1 MATEAWLTPKHHF
14 PYELSTGSP
23 FPLGATADEGGV
35 NFSLFSAHATGV
47 ELCLFDDAGHSEIHR
62 IALSEQTQQIWH
74 GYVHGLK
81 AGQLYAYRVY
91 GPYEPQLGHRFN
103 PHKLLLDPYARQLV
117 GEYQH
122 HRANYGYEL
131 NSSSEDLSF
140 STLDNAAFMPKCK
153 VVDIRP
159 LIAAAKESAIRPLV
173 RRPLAQ
179 SIIYEMHLK
188 GFTAAHPEIDDKR
201 RGTFAGLASKPAID
215 YLVELGVT
223 CVELLPVQAFFT
235 EPFLLEKQLTN
246 YWGYNSI
253 GFFAPEP
260 SYLSSAEISEFRAM
274 VDALHSAGIEVIL
287 DVVYNHSAEGSRLGP
302 TLSFRGIDNLSYY
315 RLHPNDKR
323 FYINDTGC
331 GNTLNINHPRML
343 QLVLDS
349 LRYWVEVMGVD
360 GFRFDLAACLG
371 REAYG
376 FDPGSGFFDAL
387 LQDPVLCQVKLIAEP
402 WDIGPGGYQLGNFP
416 VAFSEWNDRYR
427 DTMRRFW
434 RGDHG
439 MLPEFARRFHGSGDF
454 FEHSG
459 RPPAA
464 SINFLT
470 SHDGFTLGD
479 LVSYTHR
486 HNLANG
492 EDNRDGHQENFS
504 YHYGVEGA
512 TSDPT
517 IMAIRARQQRNLLTT
532 LFLSQG
538 VPMLLSGDETGRT
551 QLGNNNA
558 YCQDN
563 KLNWFDWSPV
573 GMDRELLAFTR
584 TLIALRKRFPLL
596 CARHFIHEQLVA
608 QPLAPRPLA
617 TASARLDWFS
627 RQGEQMTKSLWS
639 ESMCRSLSVVLSGDL
654 ELKGKQQALLLMV
667 NADDNPL
674 VFTPPTLAHLSPWQC
689 LIHTQSDSQSGTPL
703 DSQSSPC
710 AGPLD
715 AQVLPTRYLL
725 QDRSLMLFHAD
736 LIL

>member
-1 MATEAWLTPKHHF
+1 MQKPTADDIKLNPDAKHN
-14 PYELSTGSP
+14 PSQNEKWALGAGEP
-23 FPLGATADEGGV
+23 FPLGASVEGDGV
-35 NFSLFSAHATGV
+35 NFALFSANATAV
-47 ELCLFDDAGHSEIHR
+47 ELCLFDDNGEQEIAR
-62 IALSEQTQQIWH
+62 IALTEQTQQIWH
-74 GYVHGLK
+74 VFVHGLK
-81 AGQLYAYRVY
+81 AGQLYGYRVY
-91 GPYEPQLGHRFN
+91 GSYEPQLGHRFN
-103 PHKLLLDPYARQLV
+103 PNKLLLDPYARQLV
-117 GEYQH
+117 GEYSDH
-122 HRANYGYEL
+122 ESNYGYEL
-131 NSSSEDLSF
+131 NHKDEDLSF
-140 STLDNAAFMPKCK
+140 SKLDNAAYVPKCK

-159 LIAAAKESAIRPLV
+159 LIDIAAKQSIQSVATRFQPKPLE
-173 RRPLAQ
+173 R
-179 SIIYEMHLK
+179 SIIYEMHVK
-188 GFTAAHPEIDDKR
+188 GFTAAHPEIEPNKR
-201 RGTFAGLASKPAID
+201 ATFAGLATQPAID
-215 YLVELGVT
+215 YLAELGVT

-235 EPFLLEKQLTN
+235 EPFLLEKKLTN

-260 SYLSSAEISEFRAM
+260 SYLSSDDIGEFRAM
-274 VDALHSAGIEVIL
+274 VDALHGAGIEVIL

-302 TLSFRGIDNLSYY
+302 TFSFRGIDNLSYY

-349 LRYWVEVMGVD
+349 LRYWVEIMGVD

-387 LQDPVLCQVKLIAEP
+387 LQDPVLCRVKLIAEP

-434 RGDHG
+434 RGDHS

-454 FEHSG
+454 FEHGG
-459 RPPAA
+459 RPPAT
-464 SINFLT
+464 SLNFLT
-470 SHDGFTLGD
+470 SHDGFTLKD
-479 LVSYTHR
+479 LVSYTQR

-504 YHYGVEGA
+504 HHYGIEGE
-512 TSDPT
+512 TEDS
-517 IMAIRARQQRNLLTT
+517 AILALRSRQQRNLLTT

-551 QLGNNNA
+551 QQGNNNA

-563 KLNWFDWSPV
+563 ELNWFDWSAK
-573 GMDRELLAFTR
+573 GMDTELLAFTQQ
-584 TLIALRKRFPLL
+584 LIALRKRFPLL
-596 CARHFIHEQLVA
+596 CAKRFIHEQL
-608 QPLAPRPLA
+608 LAESLA
-617 TASARLDWFS
+617 DTGARLDWFS
-627 RQGEQMTKSLWS
+627 RQGEQMTKSLWT

-654 ELKGKQQALLLMV
+654 EGQGKQQALLLMV

-674 VFTPPTLAHLSPWQC
+674 AFTPPTFEHLSPWQC
-689 LIHTQSDSQSGTPL
+689 LIHTQTE
-703 DSQSSPC
+703 
-710 AGPLD
+710 PLD
-715 AQVLPTRYLL
+715 AQISTTRYLL

-736 LIL
+736 LIFKK

>member
-1 MATEAWLTPKHHF
+1 MQKPTADDIKLNPDAKHY
-14 PYELSTGSP
+14 PSQSEKWALGAGEP
-23 FPLGATADEGGV
+23 FPLGASVEGDGV
-35 NFSLFSAHATGV
+35 NFALFSANATAV
-47 ELCLFDDAGHSEIHR
+47 ELCLFDDNGEQEIAR
-62 IALSEQTQQIWH
+62 IALTEQTQQIWH
-74 GYVHGLK
+74 VFVLGLK
-81 AGQLYAYRVY
+81 AGQLYGYRVY
-91 GPYEPQLGHRFN
+91 GSYEPQLGHRFN
-103 PHKLLLDPYARQLV
+103 PNKLLLDPYARQLV
-117 GEYQH
+117 GEYSDH
-122 HRANYGYEL
+122 ESNYGYEL
-131 NSSSEDLSF
+131 NHKDEDLSF
-140 STLDNAAFMPKCK
+140 SKLDNASHVPKCK

-159 LIAAAKESAIRPLV
+159 LIDIAAKQSIQPVATRFQPKPLE
-173 RRPLAQ
+173 R
-179 SIIYEMHLK
+179 SIIYEMHVK
-188 GFTAAHPEIDDKR
+188 GFTAAHPEIEPNKR
-201 RGTFAGLASKPAID
+201 ATFAGLATQPAID
-215 YLVELGVT
+215 YLAELGVT

-235 EPFLLEKQLTN
+235 EPFLLEKKLTN

-260 SYLSSAEISEFRAM
+260 SYLSSDDIGEFRAM
-274 VDALHSAGIEVIL
+274 VDALHGAGIEVIL

-302 TLSFRGIDNLSYY
+302 TFSFRGIDNLSYY

-349 LRYWVEVMGVD
+349 LRYWVEIMGVD

-387 LQDPVLCQVKLIAEP
+387 LQDPVLCRVKLIAEP

-434 RGDHG
+434 RGDHS

-454 FEHSG
+454 FEHGG
-459 RPPAA
+459 RPPAT
-464 SINFLT
+464 SLNFLT
-470 SHDGFTLGD
+470 SHDGFTLKD
-479 LVSYTHR
+479 LVSYTQR

-504 YHYGVEGA
+504 HHYGIEGE
-512 TSDPT
+512 TEDS
-517 IMAIRARQQRNLLTT
+517 AILALRSRQQRNLLTT

-551 QLGNNNA
+551 QQGNNNA

-563 KLNWFDWSPV
+563 ELNWFDWSAK
-573 GMDRELLAFTR
+573 GMDTELLAFTQQ
-584 TLIALRKRFPLL
+584 LIALRKRFPLL
-596 CARHFIHEQLVA
+596 CAKRFIHEQL
-608 QPLAPRPLA
+608 LAESLA
-617 TASARLDWFS
+617 DTGARLDWFS
-627 RQGEQMTKSLWS
+627 RQGEQMTKSLWT

-654 ELKGKQQALLLMV
+654 EGQGKQQALLLMV

-674 VFTPPTLAHLSPWQC
+674 AFTPPTFEHLSPWQC
-689 LIHTQSDSQSGTPL
+689 LIHTQTE
-703 DSQSSPC
+703 
-710 AGPLD
+710 PLD
-715 AQVLPTRYLL
+715 AQISTTRYLL

-736 LIL
+736 LIFKK

>member
-1 MATEAWLTPKHHF
+1 MTNTARVDSNTASS
-14 PYELSTGSP
+14 YVLSAGKP
-23 FPLGATADEGGV
+23 FPLGANVDDKGV
-35 NFSLFSAHATGV
+35 NFALFSAHATAV
-47 ELCLFDDAGHSEIHR
+47 ELCLFDEAGVELSR
-62 IALSEQTQQIWH
+62 IPLSEQTQQVWH
-74 GYVHGLK
+74 VYVEGLN
-81 AGQLYAYRVY
+81 AGQLYGYRVY

-103 PHKLLLDPYARQLV
+103 PNKLLLDPYARQLV
-117 GEYQH
+117 GRYQH
-122 HRANYGYEL
+122 NEANFGYEL
-131 NSSSEDLSF
+131 NHVNEDLSF
-140 STLDNAAFMPKCK
+140 CTLDNAAFMPKCR
-153 VVDIRP
+153 VVDIRA
-159 LIAAAKESAIRPLV
+159 LQAAVDDSPIRPLQHLDNP
-173 RRPLAQ
+173 RPLEQ
-179 SIIYEMHLK
+179 SIIYEMHVK
-188 GFTAAHPEIDDKR
+188 GFTATHPEIDENL
-201 RGTFAGLASKPAID
+201 RGTFAGLGSSQAIE
-215 YLVELGVT
+215 YLVNLGVT
-223 CVELLPVQAFFT
+223 CVELLPVQAFFS
-235 EPFLLEKQLTN
+235 EPFLLEKALTN

-260 SYLSSAEISEFRAM
+260 SYLSSNDIGEFRAM
-274 VDALHSAGIEVIL
+274 VDALHGAGIELIL

-302 TLSFRGIDNLSYY
+302 TYSFRGIDNHSYY

-331 GNTLNINHPRML
+331 GNTLNLNHPRML

-387 LQDPVLCQVKLIAEP
+387 LQDPVLCRVKLIAEP

-459 RPPAA
+459 RTPSA

-470 SHDGFTLGD
+470 SHDGFTLKD
-479 LVSYTHR
+479 LVSYSQR
-486 HNLANG
+486 HNEANG
-492 EDNRDGHQENFS
+492 EENRDGHHENFS
-504 YHYGVEGA
+504 HHYGEEGSTTNQA
-512 TSDPT
+512 
-517 IMAIRARQQRNLLTT
+517 ILAIRARQQRNLLTT

-563 KLNWFDWSPV
+563 PLNWFDWSAK
-573 GMDRELLAFTR
+573 GMDEGLLAFTKQ
-584 TLIALRKRFPLL
+584 LIQLRKRFPKL
-596 CARHFIHEQLVA
+596 CAKRFIHEQLMA
-608 QPLAPRPLA
+608 QPLAEPGI
-617 TASARLDWFS
+617 RLDWFS
-627 RQGEQMTKSLWS
+627 RHGEPMTKSLWS
-639 ESMCRSLSVVLSGDL
+639 ESMCRSLCVVLSGNLDTT
-654 ELKGKQQALLLMV
+654 ECTPEDNHMQALLLMV

-674 VFTPPTLAHLSPWQC
+674 AFTLPTVSDLHPWRC
-689 LIHTQSDSQSGTPL
+689 LVYTQAEVQQIDVNDG
-703 DSQSSPC
+703 
-710 AGPLD
+710 LD
-715 AQVLPTRYLL
+715 AQSTPMRYLL

-736 LIL
+736 FLRN

>member
-1 MATEAWLTPKHHF
+1 MQKPTADDIKLNPDAKKHPF
-14 PYELSTGSP
+14 QSEKWVLGVGEP
-23 FPLGATADEGGV
+23 FPLGANVEGDGV
-35 NFSLFSAHATGV
+35 NFALFSANATAV
-47 ELCLFDDAGHSEIHR
+47 ELCLFDDNGEQEVAR
-62 IALSEQTQQIWH
+62 IALTEQTQQIWH
-74 GYVHGLK
+74 VFVHGLK
-81 AGQLYAYRVY
+81 AGQLYGYRVY
-91 GPYEPQLGHRFN
+91 GSYEPQLGHRFN
-103 PHKLLLDPYARQLV
+103 PNKLLLDPYARQLV
-117 GEYQH
+117 GEYSDH
-122 HRANYGYEL
+122 ESNYGYEL
-131 NSSSEDLSF
+131 NHKDEDLSF
-140 STLDNAAFMPKCK
+140 SKLDNAAYVPKCK
-153 VVDIRP
+153 VVDISP
-159 LIAAAKESAIRPLV
+159 LIDIAAKQSIQPVATRFQPKPIER
-173 RRPLAQ
+173 
-179 SIIYEMHLK
+179 SIIYEMHVK
-188 GFTAAHPEIDDKR
+188 GFTAAHPEIEPNKR
-201 RGTFAGLASKPAID
+201 ATFAGLATQPAID
-215 YLVELGVT
+215 YLAELGVT

-235 EPFLLEKQLTN
+235 EPFLLEKKLTN

-260 SYLSSAEISEFRAM
+260 SYLSSDDIGEFRAM
-274 VDALHSAGIEVIL
+274 VDALHGAGIEVIL

-302 TLSFRGIDNLSYY
+302 TFSFRGIDNLSYY

-349 LRYWVEVMGVD
+349 LRYWVEIMGVD

-387 LQDPVLCQVKLIAEP
+387 LQDPVLCRVKLIAEP

-434 RGDHG
+434 RGDHS

-454 FEHSG
+454 FEHGG
-459 RPPAA
+459 RPPAT
-464 SINFLT
+464 SLNFLT
-470 SHDGFTLGD
+470 SHDGFTLKD
-479 LVSYTHR
+479 LVSYTQR

-504 YHYGVEGA
+504 HHYGIEGE
-512 TSDPT
+512 TEDS
-517 IMAIRARQQRNLLTT
+517 AILALRSRQQRNLLTT

-551 QLGNNNA
+551 QQGNNNA

-563 KLNWFDWSPV
+563 ELNWFDWSEK
-573 GMDRELLAFTR
+573 GMDTELLAFTQQ
-584 TLIALRKRFPLL
+584 LIALRKRFPLL
-596 CARHFIHEQLVA
+596 CAKRFIHEQL
-608 QPLAPRPLA
+608 LAESLA
-617 TASARLDWFS
+617 DTGARLDWFS
-627 RQGEQMTKSLWS
+627 RQGEQMTKSLWT

-654 ELKGKQQALLLMV
+654 EGQGKQQALLLMV

-674 VFTPPTLAHLSPWQC
+674 AFTPPTFEHLSPWQC
-689 LIHTQSDSQSGTPL
+689 LIHTQTE
-703 DSQSSPC
+703 
-710 AGPLD
+710 PLD
-715 AQVLPTRYLL
+715 AQISTTRYLL

-736 LIL
+736 LIFKK

>member
-1 MATEAWLTPKHHF
+1 MQKPTADDIKLNPDAKHN
-14 PYELSTGSP
+14 PSQNEKWALGAGEP
-23 FPLGATADEGGV
+23 FPLGASVEGDGV
-35 NFSLFSAHATGV
+35 NFALFSANATAV
-47 ELCLFDDAGHSEIHR
+47 ELCLFDDNGEQEIAR
-62 IALSEQTQQIWH
+62 IALTEQTQQIWH
-74 GYVHGLK
+74 VFVHGLK
-81 AGQLYAYRVY
+81 AGQLYGYRVY
-91 GPYEPQLGHRFN
+91 GSYEPQLGHRFN
-103 PHKLLLDPYARQLV
+103 PNKLLLDPYARQLV
-117 GEYQH
+117 GEYSDH
-122 HRANYGYEL
+122 ESNYGYEL
-131 NSSSEDLSF
+131 NHKDEDLSF
-140 STLDNAAFMPKCK
+140 SKLDNAAYVPKCK

-159 LIAAAKESAIRPLV
+159 LIDIAAKQSIQSVATRFQPKPLE
-173 RRPLAQ
+173 R
-179 SIIYEMHLK
+179 SIIYEMHVK
-188 GFTAAHPEIDDKR
+188 GFTAAHPEIEPNKR
-201 RGTFAGLASKPAID
+201 ATFAGLATQPAID
-215 YLVELGVT
+215 YLAELGVT

-235 EPFLLEKQLTN
+235 EPFLLEKKLTN

-260 SYLSSAEISEFRAM
+260 SYLSSDDIGEFRAM
-274 VDALHSAGIEVIL
+274 VDALHGAGIEVIL

-302 TLSFRGIDNLSYY
+302 TFSFRGIDNLSYY

-349 LRYWVEVMGVD
+349 LRYWVEIMGVD

-376 FDPGSGFFDAL
+376 FDPGAGFFDAL
-387 LQDPVLCQVKLIAEP
+387 LQDPVLCRVKLIAEP

-434 RGDHG
+434 RGDHS

-454 FEHSG
+454 FEHGG
-459 RPPAA
+459 RPPAT
-464 SINFLT
+464 SLNFLT
-470 SHDGFTLGD
+470 SHDGFTLKD
-479 LVSYTHR
+479 LVSYTQR

-504 YHYGVEGA
+504 HHYGIEGE
-512 TSDPT
+512 TEDS
-517 IMAIRARQQRNLLTT
+517 AILALRSRQQRNLLTT

-551 QLGNNNA
+551 QQGNNNA

-563 KLNWFDWSPV
+563 ELNWFDWSAK
-573 GMDRELLAFTR
+573 GMDTKLLAFTQQ
-584 TLIALRKRFPLL
+584 LIALRKRFPLL
-596 CARHFIHEQLVA
+596 CAKRFIHEQL
-608 QPLAPRPLA
+608 LAESL
-617 TASARLDWFS
+617 TDTGARLDWFS
-627 RQGEQMTKSLWS
+627 RQGEQMTKSLWT

-654 ELKGKQQALLLMV
+654 EGQGKQQALLLMV

-674 VFTPPTLAHLSPWQC
+674 AFTPPTFEHLSPWQC
-689 LIHTQSDSQSGTPL
+689 LIHTQTE
-703 DSQSSPC
+703 
-710 AGPLD
+710 PLD
-715 AQVLPTRYLL
+715 AQISTTRYLL

-736 LIL
+736 LIFKK

>member
-1 MATEAWLTPKHHF
+1 MQKPTADDIKLNPDAKHN
-14 PYELSTGSP
+14 PSQNEKWALGAGEP
-23 FPLGATADEGGV
+23 FPLGASVEGDGV
-35 NFSLFSAHATGV
+35 NFALFSANATAV
-47 ELCLFDDAGHSEIHR
+47 ELCLFDDNGEQEIAR
-62 IALSEQTQQIWH
+62 IALTEQTQQIWH
-74 GYVHGLK
+74 VFVHGLK
-81 AGQLYAYRVY
+81 AGQLYGYRVY
-91 GPYEPQLGHRFN
+91 GSYEPQLGHRFN
-103 PHKLLLDPYARQLV
+103 PNKLLLDPYARQLV
-117 GEYQH
+117 GEYSDH
-122 HRANYGYEL
+122 ESNYGYEL
-131 NSSSEDLSF
+131 NHKDEDLSF
-140 STLDNAAFMPKCK
+140 SKLDNAAYVPKCK

-159 LIAAAKESAIRPLV
+159 LIVIAAKQSIQPVATRFQPKPLE
-173 RRPLAQ
+173 R
-179 SIIYEMHLK
+179 SIIYEMHVK
-188 GFTAAHPEIDDKR
+188 GFTAAHPEIEPNKR
-201 RGTFAGLASKPAID
+201 ATFAGLATQPAID
-215 YLVELGVT
+215 YLAELGVT

-235 EPFLLEKQLTN
+235 EPFLLEKKLTN

-260 SYLSSAEISEFRAM
+260 SYLSSDDIGEFRAM
-274 VDALHSAGIEVIL
+274 VDALHGAGIEVIL

-302 TLSFRGIDNLSYY
+302 TFSFRGIDNLSYY

-349 LRYWVEVMGVD
+349 LRYWVEIMGVD

-387 LQDPVLCQVKLIAEP
+387 LQDPVLCRVKLIAEP

-434 RGDHG
+434 RGDHS

-454 FEHSG
+454 FEHGG
-459 RPPAA
+459 RPPAT
-464 SINFLT
+464 SLNFLT
-470 SHDGFTLGD
+470 SHDGFTLKD
-479 LVSYTHR
+479 LVSYTQR

-504 YHYGVEGA
+504 HHYGIEGE
-512 TSDPT
+512 TEDS
-517 IMAIRARQQRNLLTT
+517 AILALRSRQQRNLLTT

-551 QLGNNNA
+551 QQGNNNA

-563 KLNWFDWSPV
+563 ELNWFDWSAK
-573 GMDRELLAFTR
+573 GMDTELLAFTQQ
-584 TLIALRKRFPLL
+584 LIALRKRFPLL
-596 CARHFIHEQLVA
+596 CAKRFIHEQL
-608 QPLAPRPLA
+608 LAESLA
-617 TASARLDWFS
+617 DTGARLDWFS
-627 RQGEQMTKSLWS
+627 RQGEQMTKSLWT

-654 ELKGKQQALLLMV
+654 EGQGKQQALLLMV

-674 VFTPPTLAHLSPWQC
+674 AFTPPTFEHLSPWQC
-689 LIHTQSDSQSGTPL
+689 LIHTQTE
-703 DSQSSPC
+703 
-710 AGPLD
+710 PLD
-715 AQVLPTRYLL
+715 AQISTTRYLL

-736 LIL
+736 LIFKK

>member
-1 MATEAWLTPKHHF
+1 MQKPTADDIKLNPDAKNNPSQSEKWALGAGEP
-14 PYELSTGSP
+14 L
-23 FPLGATADEGGV
+23 PLGANVEGDGV
-35 NFSLFSAHATGV
+35 NFALFSANATAV
-47 ELCLFDDAGHSEIHR
+47 ELCLFDDNGEQEVAR
-62 IALSEQTQQIWH
+62 IALTEQTQQIWH
-74 GYVHGLK
+74 VFVHGLK
-81 AGQLYAYRVY
+81 AGQLYGYRVY
-91 GPYEPQLGHRFN
+91 GSYEPQLGHRFN
-103 PHKLLLDPYARQLV
+103 PNKLLLDPYARQLV
-117 GEYQH
+117 GEYSDH
-122 HRANYGYEL
+122 ESNYGYEL
-131 NSSSEDLSF
+131 NHKDEDLSF
-140 STLDNAAFMPKCK
+140 SKLDNAAYVPKCK

-159 LIAAAKESAIRPLV
+159 LIDIAAKQSIQPVATRFQPKPLE
-173 RRPLAQ
+173 R
-179 SIIYEMHLK
+179 SIIYEMHVK
-188 GFTAAHPEIDDKR
+188 GFTAAHPEIEPNKR
-201 RGTFAGLASKPAID
+201 ATFAGLATQPAID
-215 YLVELGVT
+215 YLAELGVT

-235 EPFLLEKQLTN
+235 EPFLLEKKLTN

-260 SYLSSAEISEFRAM
+260 SYLSSDDIGEFRAM
-274 VDALHSAGIEVIL
+274 VDALHGAGIEVIL

-302 TLSFRGIDNLSYY
+302 TFSFRGIDNLSYY

-349 LRYWVEVMGVD
+349 LRYWVEIMGVD

-387 LQDPVLCQVKLIAEP
+387 LQDPVLCRVKLIAEP

-434 RGDHG
+434 RGDHS

-454 FEHSG
+454 FEHGG
-459 RPPAA
+459 RPPAT
-464 SINFLT
+464 SLNFLT
-470 SHDGFTLGD
+470 SHDGFTLKD
-479 LVSYTHR
+479 LVSYTQR

-504 YHYGVEGA
+504 HHYGIEGE
-512 TSDPT
+512 TEDS
-517 IMAIRARQQRNLLTT
+517 AILALRSRQQRNLLTT

-551 QLGNNNA
+551 QQGNNNA

-563 KLNWFDWSPV
+563 ELNWFDWSAK
-573 GMDRELLAFTR
+573 GMDTELLAFTQQ
-584 TLIALRKRFPLL
+584 LIALRKRFPLL
-596 CARHFIHEQLVA
+596 CAKRFIHEQL
-608 QPLAPRPLA
+608 LAESLA
-617 TASARLDWFS
+617 DTGARLDWFS
-627 RQGEQMTKSLWS
+627 RQGEQMTKSLWT
-639 ESMCRSLSVVLSGDL
+639 ESMCRCLSVVLSGDL
-654 ELKGKQQALLLMV
+654 EGQGKQQALLLMV

-674 VFTPPTLAHLSPWQC
+674 AFTPPTFEHLSPWQC
-689 LIHTQSDSQSGTPL
+689 LIHTQTE
-703 DSQSSPC
+703 
-710 AGPLD
+710 PLD
-715 AQVLPTRYLL
+715 AQISTTRYLL

-736 LIL
+736 LIFKK

>member
-1 MATEAWLTPKHHF
+1 MQKPTADDIKLNPDAKNNSSQNEKWALGAG
-14 PYELSTGSP
+14 EP
-23 FPLGATADEGGV
+23 FPLGASVEGDGV
-35 NFSLFSAHATGV
+35 NFALFSANATAV
-47 ELCLFDDAGHSEIHR
+47 ELCLFDDNGEQEIAR
-62 IALSEQTQQIWH
+62 IALTEQTQQIWH
-74 GYVHGLK
+74 VFVHGLK
-81 AGQLYAYRVY
+81 AGQLYGYRVY
-91 GPYEPQLGHRFN
+91 GSYEPQLGHRFN
-103 PHKLLLDPYARQLV
+103 PNKLLLDPYARQLV
-117 GEYQH
+117 GEYSDH
-122 HRANYGYEL
+122 ESNYGYEL
-131 NSSSEDLSF
+131 NHKDEDLSF
-140 STLDNAAFMPKCK
+140 SKLDNAAHVPKCK

-159 LIAAAKESAIRPLV
+159 LIDIATKQSIQPVATRFQPKPLE
-173 RRPLAQ
+173 R
-179 SIIYEMHLK
+179 SIIYEMHVK
-188 GFTAAHPEIDDKR
+188 GFTAAHPEIEPNKR
-201 RGTFAGLASKPAID
+201 ATFAGLATQPAID
-215 YLVELGVT
+215 YLAELGVT

-235 EPFLLEKQLTN
+235 EPFLLEKKLTN

-260 SYLSSAEISEFRAM
+260 SYLSSDDIGEFRAM
-274 VDALHSAGIEVIL
+274 VDALHGAGIEVIL

-302 TLSFRGIDNLSYY
+302 TFSFRGIDNLSYY

-349 LRYWVEVMGVD
+349 LRYWVEIMGVD

-387 LQDPVLCQVKLIAEP
+387 LQDPVLCRVKLIAEP

-434 RGDHG
+434 RGDHS

-454 FEHSG
+454 FEHGG
-459 RPPAA
+459 RPPAT
-464 SINFLT
+464 SLNFLT
-470 SHDGFTLGD
+470 SHDGFTLKD
-479 LVSYTHR
+479 LVSYTQR

-504 YHYGVEGA
+504 HHYGIEGE
-512 TSDPT
+512 TEDS
-517 IMAIRARQQRNLLTT
+517 AILALRGRQQRNLLTT

-551 QLGNNNA
+551 QQGNNNA

-563 KLNWFDWSPV
+563 ELNWFDWSEK
-573 GMDRELLAFTR
+573 GMDTELLAFTQQ
-584 TLIALRKRFPLL
+584 LIALRKRFPLL
-596 CARHFIHEQLVA
+596 CAKRFIHEQL
-608 QPLAPRPLA
+608 LAESLA
-617 TASARLDWFS
+617 DTGARLDWFS
-627 RQGEQMTKSLWS
+627 RQGEQMTKSLWT

-654 ELKGKQQALLLMV
+654 EGQGKQQALLLMV

-674 VFTPPTLAHLSPWQC
+674 AFTPPTFEHLSPWQC
-689 LIHTQSDSQSGTPL
+689 LIHTQTE
-703 DSQSSPC
+703 
-710 AGPLD
+710 PLD
-715 AQVLPTRYLL
+715 AQISTTRYLL

-736 LIL
+736 LIFKK